1 MAARKAYSVT
11 LLEPGRRRMSD
22 SLEPISSSPGGDS
35 ARLRPGICL
44 VFLSALLLF
53 LMTMPLQ
60 VTMEDSGLFLM
71 SVYFRGLSHPPGY
84 PLYNLLAWPVSQL
97 PFATVAVRVHCFSAI
112 CGAAALALF
121 WRLLRRLGVDPAFA
135 YVATAAL
142 AVSDLCWAQCVV
154 AEVYSLNFLCFI
166 GVLSLCWEYRV
177 EGAAKWLWAAGLVFG
192 LGLSNHWPL
201 MIASAPGFLLLVLPR
216 GKRLLAHLPV
226 ALFLCA
232 LGLLPYVYMYY
243 RSRQHPEVCFFSPLQ
258 SFSEL
263 KDVILRRM
271 YYTDDSYIGVDLKER
286 LHDALFLLRE
296 IAKQL
301 TWIALAVF
309 PFGLWRLGR
318 RFGKTAALALLAVF
332 LLIPI
337 LVWREGFVEYDLL
350 GQEALKTF
358 MFLPA
363 VMLALGF
370 GLVLQG
376 ASEVFGRRAPV
387 ALLAAALPAFLFA
400 TNLPDHNLRD
410 DYFAYD
416 YGVAML
422 TSLEPDAVII
432 VGNDIDTGVL
442 GYLTRIEGLRAD
454 VTVMQQNCLFFSNR
468 VAPSTAPFEEKQ
480 RKLREFIAATD
491 RPVYYTETVLH
502 GYARA
507 DYGYFFQ
514 VDKSLRRDAVRYV
527 LDPVLMDHFDAI
539 EADRTL
545 TGAWKLNTRNFL
557 IGRAGQALAPWLYGR
572 SEEPA
577 GSPARERLRRAHD
590 HYIGRLMS
598 VAALQPWEKP
608 ETLLDLLDG
617 AEDLVDS
624 SISDRMRARLF
635 TIRGQLYEAMKQD
648 DPALA
653 NYLRSIEIDDSS
665 NNTAIPRLLNWY
677 AARGRTTDFE
687 TLRAHYPAYRDY
699 RPPAARNATE

>member
-1 MAARKAYSVT
+1 M
-11 LLEPGRRRMSD
+11 GD
-22 SLEPISSSPGGDS
+22 SLDHSSTSPGGDS
-35 ARLRPGICL
+35 ARLRSGMCL

-71 SVYFRGLSHPPGY
+71 SVYFRGISHPPGY
-84 PLYNLLAWPVSQL
+84 PLYNLLAWPVSHL
-97 PFATVAVRVHCFSAI
+97 PFATVAVRVHCFSAV

-121 WRLLRRLGVDPAFA
+121 WRLLRRFGVDPAFA
-135 YVATAAL
+135 FVATAAL

-166 GVLSLCWEYRV
+166 AVMSLCWKYRSD
-177 EGAAKWLWAAGLVFG
+177 GAARWLWAAGLVFG

-201 MIASAPGFLLLVLPR
+201 MVASAPGFLLLVLPR
-216 GKRLLAHLPV
+216 GKRLLLHLPV
-226 ALFLCA
+226 ALLLCA
-232 LGLLPYVYMYY
+232 LGLLPYVYMYF
-243 RSRQHPEVCFFSPLQ
+243 RSRQHPEICFFSPLQ
-258 SFSEL
+258 SFSDF
-263 KDVILRRM
+263 KDVFLRKI

-286 LHDALFLLRE
+286 LHDAQFLLLE

-309 PFGLWRLGR
+309 PVGLWRLGR
-318 RFGKTAALALLAVF
+318 QFGKTAALGLLGIF

-370 GLVLQG
+370 GLALQG
-376 ASEVFGRRAPV
+376 TSEAMGRRAPV
-387 ALLAAALPAFLFA
+387 ALLAAALPGFLFA
-400 TNLPDHNLRD
+400 TNLPDHNHRD

-422 TSLEPDAVII
+422 TPLDPEAVII
-432 VGNDIDTGVL
+432 VNNDIDTGVL
-442 GYLTRIEGLRAD
+442 GYLTLIEGLRAD
-454 VTVMQQNCLFFSNR
+454 VTVMQQNGLYFNNR
-468 VAPSTAPFEEKQ
+468 VCPTTAPFEEKQ
-480 RKLREFIAATD
+480 RKLREFITKTD

-502 GYARA
+502 GYGRA
-507 DYGYFFQ
+507 DFGYFFR
-514 VDKSLRRDAVRYV
+514 VDKSLRRDATRYV

-539 EADRTL
+539 EADRAL
-545 TGAWKLNTRNFL
+545 TDAWKLNTRNFL

-572 SEEPA
+572 PEEPA
-577 GSPARERLRRAHD
+577 GSPARERLRRAREN
-590 HYIGRLMS
+590 YIGRLMS
-598 VAALQPWEKP
+598 VAALLPWEKP

-617 AEDLVDS
+617 AEALVDN

-635 TIRGQLYEAMKQD
+635 TIRGQLHEAMKQD

-677 AARGRTTDFE
+677 AARGRTSDFE
-687 TLRAHYPAYRDY
+687 TLRAHYPAYRNY
-699 RPPAARNATE
+699 RPPAAPNSTE